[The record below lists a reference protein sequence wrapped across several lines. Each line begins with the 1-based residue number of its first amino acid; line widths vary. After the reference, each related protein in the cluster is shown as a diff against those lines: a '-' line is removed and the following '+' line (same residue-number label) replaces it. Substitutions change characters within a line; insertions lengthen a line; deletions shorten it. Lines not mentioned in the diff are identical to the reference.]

1 VKKIAIEEHFHT
13 EEYIKYLYSR
23 KEWPRRE
30 IIEEGGKR
38 IAREW
43 WSETHY
49 RLMDPDQPSPLTD
62 LGEGRLKRMDEAG
75 IDMQVVSLSFPGIE
89 LFDAAGGT
97 AMARSTNNELSNAV
111 KRYPDRLAGLAAIAP
126 QNPDAAAK
134 ELERAVVKLGLKG
147 AVVNGHIHG
156 EYLDDKKYWVIFEVA
171 EKLDVPIYIHPKMPS
186 PDMIKP
192 YLAYPGLAS
201 AILGF
206 AAEASLHAMRL
217 ILSGVFDKYPKLK
230 IILGHLGEAIPFWLW
245 RIDSRW
251 IEEKRADPSSAE
263 FYKNYRKSPAQ
274 CFKDNFYVTL
284 SGMFWQ
290 PVLQFVCSVLG
301 SDKVMFATDYP
312 YESSKFA
319 AEFIESVQL
328 SLTDKEK
335 ICHLN
340 AEKLL
345 KLSKK

>member
-23 KEWPRRE
+23 KDWPRRE
-30 IIEEGGKR
+30 IIEEEGKR

-43 WSETHY
+43 WSPTNS
-49 RLMDPDQPSPLTD
+49 RLMDPNRPNPLTD

-75 IDMQVVSLSFPGIE
+75 IDMQVLSLSFPGVE
-89 LFDAAGGT
+89 LFDAAEGT
-97 AMARSTNNELSNAV
+97 AMARSINDELSGAV
-111 KRYPDRLAGLAAIAP
+111 KRNPDRLAGLAAIAP
-126 QNPDAAAK
+126 QNPEAAAN
-134 ELERAVVKLGLKG
+134 ELERAVLKLGLKG
-147 AVVNGHIHG
+147 AVVNGHIRG
-156 EYLDDKKYWVIFEVA
+156 EYLDDRKYWVIFERA
-171 EKLDVPIYIHPKMPS
+171 EKLDVPIYIHPKMPP

-201 AILGF
+201 AMLGF
-206 AAEASLHAMRL
+206 SAEASLHAMRL
-217 ILSGVFDKYPKLK
+217 ILSGVFDKYPRLK

-251 IEEKRADPSSAE
+251 MEEKKADPSSAA
-263 FYKNYRKSPAQ
+263 FYKDYLKSPAQ
-274 CFKDNFYVTL
+274 CFRDNFYITL

-312 YESSKFA
+312 YESSQLA

-328 SLTDKEK
+328 SNTDKER
-335 ICHLN
+335 ICYLN

-345 KLSKK
+345 RL

>member
-1 VKKIAIEEHFHT
+1 MKKIAIEEHFHT

-30 IIEEGGKR
+30 IVEEGGKR

-43 WSETHY
+43 WSPTHY

-62 LGEGRLKRMDEAG
+62 LGERRLKRMDEAG
-75 IDMQVVSLSFPGIE
+75 IDMQVLSISFPGVE
-89 LFDAAGGT
+89 LFNAADGT
-97 AMARSTNNELSNAV
+97 AMARSINDELSDAV
-111 KRYPDRLAGLAAIAP
+111 RRYPERFAGFAAIAP
-126 QNPDAAAK
+126 QNPEAAAE

-147 AVVNGHIHG
+147 AVVNGHICG
-156 EYLDDKKYWVIFEVA
+156 EYLDDKKYWVIFERA

-192 YLAYPGLAS
+192 YLAYPGLPS
-201 AILGF
+201 AMLGF

-217 ILSGVFDKYPKLK
+217 ILSGVFDKYPHLK

-251 IEEKRADPSSAE
+251 MEEKKADPSSAA
-263 FYKNYRKSPAQ
+263 FYKNYQKTPAQ
-274 CFKDNFYVTL
+274 CFRDNFYVTL
-284 SGMFWQ
+284 SGMYWQ

-312 YESSKFA
+312 YESSGLAVAFM
-319 AEFIESVQL
+319 ESVQL
-328 SLTDKEK
+328 SHADKEK

-345 KLSKK
+345 GL

>member
-30 IIEEGGKR
+30 IIEEGSKR

-43 WSETHY
+43 WSETRY

-75 IDMQVVSLSFPGIE
+75 IDMQVLSLSFPGIE
-89 LFDAAGGT
+89 LFDAVDGT
-97 AMARSTNNELSNAV
+97 AMARSINNELSSAV

-201 AILGF
+201 AMLGF

-251 IEEKRADPSSAE
+251 IEEKRADPSSAA
-263 FYKNYRKSPAQ
+263 FYKDYLKSPAQ
-274 CFKDNFYVTL
+274 CFRDNFYVTM

-312 YESSKFA
+312 YESSKLA
-319 AEFIESVQL
+319 AQFMESVEL
-328 SLTDKEK
+328 SPTDKEK

-345 KLSKK
+345 KL